1 MMSMKENEMIA
12 CLKEYLDDKRI
23 AHSIST
29 KETAVKL
36 AKRFGAN
43 QEDAKVAGIFHD
55 IAKQMPKEKK
65 LEVCMQYG
73 IPVDEIM
80 HENPELLHGFIG
92 AEMIKRIYH
101 IENTDVLNA
110 VRYHTTGRRGMSLLE
125 KVVYLADLIEPG
137 RDFYAVDEIRDVAS
151 VDLNGAVLMASKN
164 VMRFVLRH
172 DLPMHPL
179 TLDAYNDMLR
189 LTKR

>member
-1 MMSMKENEMIA
+1 M
-12 CLKEYLDDKRI
+12 
-23 AHSIST
+23 
-29 KETAVKL
+29 
-36 AKRFGAN
+36 
-43 QEDAKVAGIFHD
+43 
-55 IAKQMPKEKK
+55 
-65 LEVCMQYG
+65 
-73 IPVDEIM
+73 
-80 HENPELLHGFIG
+80 
-92 AEMIKRIYH
+92 
-101 IENTDVLNA
+101 
-110 VRYHTTGRRGMSLLE
+110 
-125 KVVYLADLIEPG
+125 IEPG

>member
-1 MMSMKENEMIA
+1 MSMKENEIIA
-12 CLKEYLDDKRI
+12 CLQEYLNDERI
-23 AHSIST
+23 EHSIST
-29 KETAVKL
+29 RDTAVRL
-36 AKRFGAN
+36 AQRFGAN
-43 QEDAKVAGIFHD
+43 VEDAKVAGIFHD
-55 IAKQMPKEKK
+55 IAKQLPKDKK
-65 LEVCMQYG
+65 LELCMQYG

-92 AEMIKRIYH
+92 AEIIKRNYDID
-101 IENTDVLNA
+101 NPDVLNA

-137 RDFYAVDEIRDVAS
+137 RNFYAVDEIRDVAS
-151 VDLNGAVLMASKN
+151 INLDGAVLMASKN

-189 LTKR
+189 RIKR